1 MVDVHSTKHTCY
13 SCEAVFPTKNDM
25 IEHARIDHGFI
36 YNQNKQSNYNINCH
50 DCEKRF
56 INQIGLMEH
65 KKIQHYKKK
74 LCSCYHGIGWGCWFL
89 NRCNVIH
96 GEDNVPQISG
106 DNRGKIPCRHGDSC
120 HYFKNNSCHYKHIS
134 SMPLPSAPPLELDDE
149 DIQLLERVKCQQCNY
164 ETNTNFELGHH
175 IETHHGARKKD
186 YRGIVAT
193 KYPVGHPQ
201 WAINRNMN
209 QEEHKCNECNSV
221 FTIESMLH
229 AHISHSH
236 YNTNM
241 HTCTK
246 CSMVFNTN
254 KDMIDHIKKNH
265 SSGFSIEAAMQKM
278 SEQINN
284 ISHKVQSL
292 EQSSLTNFPNLVPIL
307 GKK

>member
-1 MVDVHSTKHTCY
+1 
-13 SCEAVFPTKNDM
+13 
-25 IEHARIDHGFI
+25 
-36 YNQNKQSNYNINCH
+36 
-50 DCEKRF
+50 
-56 INQIGLMEH
+56 
-65 KKIQHYKKK
+65 
-74 LCSCYHGIGWGCWFL
+74 
-89 NRCNVIH
+89 
-96 GEDNVPQISG
+96 
-106 DNRGKIPCRHGDSC
+106 
-120 HYFKNNSCHYKHIS
+120 
-134 SMPLPSAPPLELDDE
+134 
-149 DIQLLERVKCQQCNY
+149 
-164 ETNTNFELGHH
+164 
-175 IETHHGARKKD
+175 
-186 YRGIVAT
+186 
-193 KYPVGHPQ
+193 
-201 WAINRNMN
+201 MN